1 MICFL
6 STVNSL
12 VEMEITTDD
21 PNIDRGRAWIVLV
34 SSFFG
39 MFIFAAFMH
48 GNGVFTA
55 AILEHLTTDISKA
68 SWVGSTQLIMMHV
81 PGPLCGI
88 ITSQLGCGRT
98 TFLAGIIILGGM
110 IGAYFSTSI
119 TGLTLTAG
127 AIAGFGIG
135 LILNTSNTIVGH
147 YFIKRRALASAIV
160 MSGSG
165 IGILVTG
172 PMVQFLTDKYGV
184 EGAYLIQGAFGFNAC
199 VLGYLMK
206 PSAIERNKSNRNMNA
221 SKSIVQ
227 NLKKYRDIAT
237 NVSYVSYLMSFGC
250 LYVAENIAIVHLA
263 NYVLYKGSTIYQAA
277 SLFTAKGFGSLS
289 GRLLMGVVASD
300 PRIKPEIL
308 HTSIM
313 GVLGSIFTVFP
324 VYSDNYEP
332 QLIFALACGLYT
344 GALDSLITPIS
355 VHYTGVTNLAYCYG
369 LLALLVGISALIGP
383 PLAATLV
390 KSGLSY
396 DICFILGGG
405 AFWLGCCLGLG
416 MMMTKPKNNNEDMER
431 RRDKKTSTRSGTDTI
446 CTRNSR
452 QCQ

>member
-1 MICFL
+1 
-6 STVNSL
+6 
-12 VEMEITTDD
+12 MEITTDD
-21 PNIDRGRAWIVLV
+21 PNIDRGKAWIILV

-39 MFIFAAFMH
+39 MFVFGAFMH
-48 GNGVFTA
+48 GTGVYTA

-68 SWVGSTQLIMMHV
+68 SWVGSTQIAMMHV

-98 TFLAGIIILGGM
+98 TFLAGIIILVGM
-110 IGAYFSTSI
+110 IGAYLSTSV

-127 AIAGFGIG
+127 VIAGFGIG
-135 LILNTSNTIVGH
+135 LVLNTSNTIVGH
-147 YFIKRRALASAIV
+147 YFIKRRVLASAIA

-165 IGILVTG
+165 MGLLVTG
-172 PMVQFLTDKYGV
+172 VMVQLLTDKYGV
-184 EGAYLIQGAFGFNAC
+184 QGAYLIQGAFGFNAC

-206 PSAIERNKSNRNMNA
+206 PSAIERNKSNRDITA
-221 SKSIVQ
+221 WKSIVQ
-227 NLKKYRDIAT
+227 IVIKYRDIVT
-237 NVSYVSYLMSFGC
+237 NVSYMSYLMSFGC
-250 LYVAENIAIVHLA
+250 LYVAENIAVVHLA
-263 NYVLYKGSTIYQAA
+263 NYVIYKGSTTYQAA
-277 SLFTAKGFGSLS
+277 SLFTVKGLGSLS

-313 GVLGSIFTVFP
+313 GVLGSIYTVFP
-324 VYSDNYEP
+324 VYSDKYGL
-332 QLIFALACGLYT
+332 QLIFALACGLYS

-355 VHYTGVTNLAYCYG
+355 VDYVGVTNLAYCYG
-369 LLALLVGISALIGP
+369 LLALLIGISAVIGP

-405 AFWLGCCLGLG
+405 AFWLGCCLGFG
-416 MMMTKPKNNNEDMER
+416 MMLTKPKNNNVDMER
-431 RRDKKTSTRSGTDTI
+431 RREKEQTQDLELTLSVPGMHDSAIDALTTEETNK
-446 CTRNSR
+446 
-452 QCQ
+452 